1 MEDFVFVF
9 LCAIAGAVVV
19 FILAVPY
26 KLHFESLQLE
36 KPVAVF
42 SARVWRAL
50 PLTLLFSSL
59 AVPLVGLLLDG
70 RAGVLGFVILLAPTL
85 LVCRGVVFCIRLHTS
100 YWQHDREASLVID
113 TAGKRAVYFNKEVH
127 VEFAFSDVVGIVQ
140 HSCSWGR
147 APWGHYEYR
156 VFRLSNGTDILV
168 TCLFHSLLGPDRF
181 FTNAPR
187 TLEKHRVCWL
197 PTSE

>member
-1 MEDFVFVF
+1 MV
-9 LCAIAGAVVV
+9 GAVVV

-26 KLHFESLQLE
+26 KLHFENLQFE

-50 PLTLLFSSL
+50 PFTLLFCGL
-59 AVPLVGLLLDG
+59 AVLVVGLLLDG
-70 RAGVLGFVILLAPTL
+70 RVGVLGSLILLAPTF
-85 LVCRGVVFCIRLHTS
+85 LVGRGVVFCIRLHTS

-127 VEFAFSDVVGIVQ
+127 VEFAFSEVVGIVQ
-140 HSCSWGR
+140 HSCRWR
-147 APWGHYEYR
+147 APWRHYEYQ

-168 TCLFHSLLGPDRF
+168 TCLFYSLLSPDRF
-181 FTNAPR
+181 FANATS
-187 TLEKHRVCWL
+187 TLEKHDVCWL
-197 PTSE
+197 PGSE

>member
-1 MEDFVFVF
+1 MENFGFVF
-9 LCAIAGAVVV
+9 LCAIVGAVGVLV
-19 FILAVPY
+19 LAVPY

-70 RAGVLGFVILLAPTL
+70 RLGILGSLILLAPTL

-100 YWQHDREASLVID
+100 YWQHDREASLAID
-113 TAGKRAVYFNKEVH
+113 TVSKRAVYFNKEVH
-127 VEFAFSDVVGIVQ
+127 VEFAFSEVVGIVQ
-140 HSCSWGR
+140 HSCS
-147 APWGHYEYR
+147 
-156 VFRLSNGTDILV
+156 
-168 TCLFHSLLGPDRF
+168 
-181 FTNAPR
+181 
-187 TLEKHRVCWL
+187 
-197 PTSE
+197 